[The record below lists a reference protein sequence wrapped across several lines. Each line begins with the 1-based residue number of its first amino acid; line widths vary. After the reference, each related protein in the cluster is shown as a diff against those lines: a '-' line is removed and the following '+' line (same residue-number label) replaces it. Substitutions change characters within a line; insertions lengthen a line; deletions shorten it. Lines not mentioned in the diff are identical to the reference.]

1 MQSAHGWVSRRLGPG
16 LGLIA
21 LWSVV
26 GLIVMAQEPVPVR
39 DMVAGEVA
47 PRTVYA
53 TRDFLDESVSPPRL
67 IKRGQLLIQQGVV
80 VSGEH
85 LSLLSSL
92 RGARSTPRH
101 VAYAIGTGLILALLL
116 TLGWLLLVT
125 LSPMIARRPSLLWL
139 VAAVFIG
146 TLILTKLMLWVP
158 LPRMA
163 APLSMASM
171 LSALLV
177 DIPSA
182 VIMTLVL
189 APLIGLLFTGDAAL
203 PAILCA
209 AALAG
214 LLAVRRARRRSQLLR
229 AGVWVGLIHC
239 LGLASYALWSG
250 LPLLQH
256 DLWWGIANGLASSLI
271 VMGLL
276 PLFEHAFQLTTDIRL
291 LELADLNH
299 PVLKELVLKAPGT
312 YHHSLIVGNLAEAA
326 CEAIGANAL
335 LARVGSYFHDI
346 GKMEQADYFIENQA
360 GGDYLHDKLTPAMSG
375 LIITNHVRRGVALAK
390 KSGLP
395 RQIVDFIP
403 QHHGTGLV
411 FYFYHKALETY
422 DEAELAEHDFRYEGP
437 KPQSKETAVALLAD
451 GIEASCRALVD
462 PTPARIRGLVRKIIN
477 ARFIDG
483 QLDEC
488 DLTLRD
494 LTKIEAVF
502 TRVLLGIHHTR
513 IQYPDTENDDSDSAA
528 EPATPPAHSPAP
540 RQGHGRAHS

>member
-171 LSALLV
+171 LIALLV

-189 APLIGLLFTGDAAL
+189 APLISLLFAGHVAL

-209 AALAG
+209 AAVAG

-229 AGVWVGLIHC
+229 AGLWVGLIHC

-513 IQYPDTENDDSDSAA
+513 IQYPDTENDDPTTCVRPAGGRPSAK
-528 EPATPPAHSPAP
+528 PSAH
-540 RQGHGRAHS
+540 G